1 MLQSLEHHRP
11 IVNGYSGQR
20 PAFYR
25 PLVEAIDTFPSADA
39 LAALHDSRVR
49 FVVTSAPVAPIAPF
63 APVTPFV
70 ERARFPGATIY
81 ELEWTPELETR
92 LAATT
97 TIEPPAPGPIPF
109 HVGELAR
116 YRVDWGGAGVN
127 LSAGD
132 ISIGVEPPAY
142 RLVVNAA
149 TAPWVA
155 KFFEARDVFATQADA
170 TLVPQVHERDQQE
183 GSRHVTRAFVFD
195 DRTHVVRTGRTV
207 AEATGEGAVVL
218 RMLPHARDAIAALFY
233 VRTLPLK
240 DGERVSFPVNEA
252 GRNVVVELSVDGIER
267 IHVQGKD
274 VEAIRVTPTLKR
286 RLEDRQPLTAT
297 VWLSNDQRRVPLM
310 LDLDAGFGHVRV
322 ELVSYSQ

>member
-1 MLQSLEHHRP
+1 
-11 IVNGYSGQR
+11 
-20 PAFYR
+20 
-25 PLVEAIDTFPSADA
+25 
-39 LAALHDSRVR
+39 
-49 FVVTSAPVAPIAPF
+49 
-63 APVTPFV
+63 V
-70 ERARFPGATIY
+70 ERARLPGATIY
-81 ELEWTPELETR
+81 ELQWTPELETR

-97 TIEPPAPGPIPF
+97 AIEPPAPGPIPF

-142 RLVVNAA
+142 RLVVKAA

-155 KFFEARDVFATQADA
+155 KFFEAQDVFATQADA
-170 TLVPQVHERDQQE
+170 TLVPQTHERDQQE

-195 DRTHVVRTGRTV
+195 DRAHVVRTGRTV
-207 AEATGEGAVVL
+207 AEAKAEGAVVL
-218 RMLPHARDAIAALFY
+218 PMVPHARDAIAALFY

-240 DGERVSFPVNEA
+240 DGERVRFPVNEA

-286 RLEDRQPLTAT
+286 RVEDRQPLVTT
-297 VWLSNDQRRVPLM
+297 IWLSTDQRRVPLL
-310 LDLDAGFGHVRV
+310 LDFDAGFGHVRV